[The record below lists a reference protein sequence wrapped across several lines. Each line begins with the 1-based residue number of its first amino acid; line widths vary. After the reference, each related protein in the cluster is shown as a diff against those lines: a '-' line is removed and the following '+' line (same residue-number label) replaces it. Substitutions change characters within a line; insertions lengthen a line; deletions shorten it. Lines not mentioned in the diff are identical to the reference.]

1 LCSPRYGSAAKTF
14 RDCVGVDTPDAFLEL
29 GVVAVDVEVDQPF
42 HLIWRK
48 DNFSPALMG
57 FVAQVK
63 GATLTADGSVTA

>member
-1 LCSPRYGSAAKTF
+1 
-14 RDCVGVDTPDAFLEL
+14 
-29 GVVAVDVEVDQPF
+29 VDQPF

-63 GATLTADGSVTA
+63 GATLTAD

>member
-1 LCSPRYGSAAKTF
+1 VLLPIADMNVR
-14 RDCVGVDTPDAFLEL
+14 L
-29 GVVAVDVEVDQPF
+29 PF

-63 GATLTADGSVTA
+63 GNALTAD